1 MSRISAI
8 VVAAGKGKRFGSS
21 KQFVLL
27 KGKPVLDHCLER
39 LEAHKDISEIIL
51 VLRNKK
57 FERRYLEHYSKISAI
72 ANGGRRRQNSVISG
86 FNRIDQKNTDIVLVH
101 DGVRPLITGDLLD
114 RIIDAAQKKGAAAP
128 VIPVEDTLKLVKGKD
143 VLRTV
148 ARTGLFRVQTPQGFS
163 YEVLKK
169 ALDKAVEDDY
179 YGTDEAVL
187 VERTGIEIC
196 AVEGDPRNIKVTT
209 PDDIII
215 AEAFLED

>member
-51 VLRNKK
+51 VLRNRK

-114 RIIDAAQKKGAAAP
+114 RVIDAAQKKGAAVP
-128 VIPVEDTLKLVKGKD
+128 VIPLKDTLKLVKGKD

>member
-51 VLRNKK
+51 VLRDKK
-57 FERRYLEHYSKISAI
+57 FERRYLEYYRKISAI
-72 ANGGRRRQNSVISG
+72 AKGGRKRQNSVISG

-101 DGVRPLITGDLLD
+101 DGVRPLITEDLLD
-114 RIIDAAQKKGAAAP
+114 RVIDAAQKKGAAVP
-128 VIPVEDTLKLVKGKD
+128 VIPVEDTLKLVRGKD

-148 ARTGLFRVQTPQGFS
+148 AKTGLFRVQTPQGFS
-163 YEVLKK
+163 CDVLKK
-169 ALDKAVEDDY
+169 ALDKAIEDDY

>member
-57 FERRYLEHYSKISAI
+57 FERKYLDHYSKISAI

-114 RIIDAAQKKGAAAP
+114 RVIDAAQKKGAAVP

>member
-8 VVAAGKGKRFGSS
+8 VIAAGKGKRFGSS

-57 FERRYLEHYSKISAI
+57 IERRYLEHYSKISAI
-72 ANGGRRRQNSVISG
+72 ANGGRRRQDSVISG
-86 FNRIDQKNTDIVLVH
+86 FNRIDQKNTDVVLVH

-114 RIIDAAQKKGAAAP
+114 RIIDAAQKKGAAVP
-128 VIPVEDTLKLVKGKD
+128 IIPVEDTLKLVKGKD

-163 YEVLKK
+163 CEVLKK
-169 ALDKAVEDDY
+169 ALDKAIEDDY

>member
-39 LEAHKDISEIIL
+39 FEAHKAISEIIL
-51 VLRNKK
+51 VLGNKE
-57 FERRYLEHYSKISAI
+57 FERKYLEHYSKISAI
-72 ANGGRRRQNSVISG
+72 ANGGRRRQDSVISG

-114 RIIDAAQKKGAAAP
+114 RVIDAAQEKGAAVP
-128 VIPVEDTLKLVKGKD
+128 VIPVEDTLKLVRGKD

-148 ARTGLFRVQTPQGFS
+148 AKTGLFRVQTPQGFS
-163 YEVLKK
+163 CKVLKK

>member
-114 RIIDAAQKKGAAAP
+114 RVIDAAQKKGAAVP
-128 VIPVEDTLKLVKGKD
+128 VIPLKDTLKLVKGKD

-169 ALDKAVEDDY
+169 ALDKAVEDEY

>member
-57 FERRYLEHYSKISAI
+57 FERKYLDHYSKISAI

-114 RIIDAAQKKGAAAP
+114 RVIDAAQKKGAAVP
-128 VIPVEDTLKLVKGKD
+128 VIPLKDTLKLVKGKD

-169 ALDKAVEDDY
+169 ALDKAVEDEY

>member
-114 RIIDAAQKKGAAAP
+114 RVIDAAQKKGAAVP
-128 VIPVEDTLKLVKGKD
+128 VIPLEDTLKLVKGKD

>member
-57 FERRYLEHYSKISAI
+57 FERKYLDHYSKISAI

-114 RIIDAAQKKGAAAP
+114 RVIDAAQKKGAAVP
-128 VIPVEDTLKLVKGKD
+128 VIPLKDTLKLVKGKD

>member
-1 MSRISAI
+1 MTRISAI

-21 KQFVLL
+21 KQFALL
-27 KGKPVLDHCLER
+27 RGRPVLDHCLEK
-39 LEAHKDISEIIL
+39 LEAYKDISEIIL
-51 VLRNKK
+51 VLSSKT
-57 FERRYLEHYSKISAI
+57 FEKRYLKHYSKISAI
-72 ANGGRRRQNSVISG
+72 ANGGRRRQDSVISG
-86 FNRIDQKNTDIVLVH
+86 FNRIDQKNTDVVLVH

-114 RIIDAAQKKGAAAP
+114 RIIDAVQKKGAAVP

-163 YEVLKK
+163 CEVLKK
-169 ALDKAVEDDY
+169 ALDKAIEDDY
-179 YGTDEAVL
+179 CGTDEAAL
-187 VERTGIEIC
+187 VERIGIKIC

-209 PDDIII
+209 PDDIKI

>member
-114 RIIDAAQKKGAAAP
+114 RVIDAAQKKGAAVP
-128 VIPVEDTLKLVKGKD
+128 VIPLKDTLKLVKGKD